1 MRDVVDYPSGGQPVF
16 VPAALDNVT
25 VIEGQRST
33 LLCRVYGDVSTRL
46 QVSRYLCACLSVCL
60 SQCRLVAIRAYS
72 VFYCLHDGRWSVWW
86 LDADLLCCFHTNSSV
101 VISHPDF
108 HVLHFHV
115 LLVWFAIFTSCM
127 FSTLSMR
134 VHYATVY
141 VLQLHWQFHRTT
153 LISSSKPADDCQQL
167 YSQFRLPES
176 RVLRCGLMPPLL

>member
-1 MRDVVDYPSGGQPVF
+1 
-16 VPAALDNVT
+16 
-25 VIEGQRST
+25 
-33 LLCRVYGDVSTRL
+33 VSCLRRRL
-46 QVSRYLCACLSVCL
+46 HSPPGLSLSVCVSVCL
-60 SQCRLVAIRAYS
+60 SVPVSTCRKYS
-72 VFYCLHDGRWSVWW
+72 VFCCLHGGRWSVWW
-86 LDADLLCCFHTNSSV
+86 LDADLLCCFHTNSSL

-115 LLVWFAIFTSCM
+115 LLVWFAIFTSCV

-134 VHYATVY
+134 VHYPTVY

-167 YSQFRLPES
+167 YFQFRLPES